1 MQIAGKLKKL
11 RKDKKITQK
20 EMAKFLGYKSKSG
33 YCQLENGKVRMT
45 LDKAKKI
52 SEILN
57 VDIKEIFFDD
67 EVKNLEQN
75 TKTQRLHEEVRGM
88 EKSMKGEN
96 NKINILSDLYTKLVV
111 ETDEDNPVTIAVI
124 TDTDV
129 IPADGYRVRL
139 TPKYD

>member
-1 MQIAGKLKKL
+1 MK
-11 RKDKKITQK
+11 
-20 EMAKFLGYKSKSG
+20 
-33 YCQLENGKVRMT
+33 
-45 LDKAKKI
+45 
-52 SEILN
+52 
-57 VDIKEIFFDD
+57 
-67 EVKNLEQN
+67 
-75 TKTQRLHEEVRGM
+75 LHEEVRGM

-111 ETDEDNPVTIAVI
+111 ETDEDNPETIAVI

>member
-1 MQIAGKLKKL
+1 MQITEKLKKL

-20 EMAKFLGYKSKSG
+20 EMAKFLGYKNKSG

-67 EVKNLEQN
+67 EVQVSR
-75 TKTQRLHEEVRGM
+75 TKHKDT
-88 EKSMKGEN
+88 
-96 NKINILSDLYTKLVV
+96 
-111 ETDEDNPVTIAVI
+111 ETA
-124 TDTDV
+124 
-129 IPADGYRVRL
+129 
-139 TPKYD
+139 